1 MEFFFKPRG
10 IAVVGATPG
19 QGKGGHVIIK
29 NLTRGYTGEI
39 YPVNPR
45 YEIIEGFRCYPS
57 LLDVH
62 YPFDFILNCFA
73 LVAGF

>member
-19 QGKGGHVIIK
+19 QGKGGRVIID
-29 NLTRGYTGEI
+29 NLKKGYSGEI

-45 YEIIEGFRCYPS
+45 YEDLEGFPCYPS
-57 LLDVH
+57 VKVLSKKFWNN
-62 YPFDFILNCFA
+62 Y
-73 LVAGF
+73 